1 MSRNLSITYKN
12 LMLISATIIASSII
26 FFGVG
31 IISNIYAQPVQKITI
46 TLNSAKLAP
55 LTNDTH
61 VQLKV
66 LVGYVTKDP
75 SLVNTKINGIMKVSA
90 LNGTLLK
97 RSSFQNGYVVSQSGI
112 IPFATSFAGKTM
124 QNVKFDIVLTD
135 LSKINPLSNVIS
147 STVNFDNTPAAA
159 AKKSPL
165 STAFNPVKTTPVKTT
180 P

>member
-1 MSRNLSITYKN
+1 
-12 LMLISATIIASSII
+12 
-26 FFGVG
+26 
-31 IISNIYAQPVQKITI
+31 
-46 TLNSAKLAP
+46 
-55 LTNDTH
+55 
-61 VQLKV
+61 
-66 LVGYVTKDP
+66 
-75 SLVNTKINGIMKVSA
+75 
-90 LNGTLLK
+90 
-97 RSSFQNGYVVSQSGI
+97 VVSQSGI

>member
-1 MSRNLSITYKN
+1 
-12 LMLISATIIASSII
+12 MLISATIIASSII

-75 SLVNTKINGIMKVSA
+75 SLVSTKINGI
-90 LNGTLLK
+90 
-97 RSSFQNGYVVSQSGI
+97 RYQE
-112 IPFATSFAGKTM
+112 
-124 QNVKFDIVLTD
+124 FDY
-135 LSKINPLSNVIS
+135 IN
-147 STVNFDNTPAAA
+147 
-159 AKKSPL
+159 KKSDQ
-165 STAFNPVKTTPVKTT
+165 VY
-180 P
+180 